1 MSKKSRSKI
10 KGRKQVVHHAKS
22 YISRKIPFD
31 IKSLEKLFYRADL
44 ELRGIDQS
52 GPSYE
57 GRVFLNNNAANQ
69 DTPTDKDHGYVGSFF
84 VFGNGGCFGD
94 IGHCEMNLSKTKY
107 DVIPNRQ
114 KPENISLII
123 TEKLKEIAQKSDGFK
138 VTIVPVPADGMDF
151 VCQKGVDLENIVK
164 LDKVSVVTYD
174 LEE

>member
-1 MSKKSRSKI
+1 
-10 KGRKQVVHHAKS
+10 
-22 YISRKIPFD
+22 
-31 IKSLEKLFYRADL
+31 
-44 ELRGIDQS
+44 
-52 GPSYE
+52 
-57 GRVFLNNNAANQ
+57 
-69 DTPTDKDHGYVGSFF
+69 
-84 VFGNGGCFGD
+84 
-94 IGHCEMNLSKTKY
+94 MNLSKTKY

-174 LEE
+174 LEEL